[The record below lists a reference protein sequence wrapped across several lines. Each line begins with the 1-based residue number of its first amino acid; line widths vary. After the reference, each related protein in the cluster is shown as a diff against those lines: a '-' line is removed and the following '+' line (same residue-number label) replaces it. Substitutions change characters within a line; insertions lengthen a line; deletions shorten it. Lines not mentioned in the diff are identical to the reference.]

1 VKNKRKVGK
10 SSRDDRGEVGPA
22 FCESKPKDANGQGL
36 RCWLVPPAHLDELID
51 VGENRARFGD
61 DTFALS
67 CQGDPSA
74 GAVEQGESEFV
85 L

>member
-1 VKNKRKVGK
+1 
-10 SSRDDRGEVGPA
+10 
-22 FCESKPKDANGQGL
+22 
-36 RCWLVPPAHLDELID
+36 LID